1 MYEKRDKK
9 PTLTNLSNLGEFGL
23 IDRLTKD
30 IKLQNKSSELGVG
43 DDAAVIDSNG
53 LKTLISS
60 DILVEGVHFDL
71 RYVPLKHLGYKAAAV
86 NFSDIAAMNAL
97 PSQIIVN
104 IALSS
109 RFPLEAVEELYKG
122 IKLACNNY
130 NVDII
135 GGDTS
140 SSNIGLVISISVIG
154 FAKAEDIVKRNTAKV
169 GDLICVSGDLGAA
182 YAGLV
187 VLEREKAEFLANE
200 NMQPKLEGYDYII
213 ERQLKPEPRTD
224 IIKFFKEKN
233 IKPNAMMDISDG
245 LASELKHICKNSNV
259 GCIIEEA
266 DIPINQLTF
275 DTARE
280 FKMDPTTYAMNG
292 GEDYELL
299 FTIDK
304 KFQSEIEANDAV
316 KIIGEI
322 KEAKN
327 LILRAKNGAESEIK
341 AQGWDG
347 MKA

>member
-9 PTLTNLSNLGEFGL
+9 PSLTNISNLGEFGL

-30 IKLQNKSSELGVG
+30 IKLQNKSSELGIG
-43 DDAAVIDSNG
+43 DDAAVIDSG
-53 LKTLISS
+53 DFKTLISS
-60 DILVEGVHFDL
+60 DILIEGVHFDL
-71 RYVPLKHLGYKAAAV
+71 RYVPLKHLGYKAATV

-97 PSQIIVN
+97 PSQILVN

-109 RFPLEAVEELYKG
+109 RFPLEAVEEIYKG
-122 IKLACNNY
+122 IKLASKNY

-140 SSNIGLVISISVIG
+140 SSNIGLVISITVIG
-154 FAKAEDIVKRNTAKV
+154 FAKAEEIVKRNTAKI

-200 NMQPKLEGYDYII
+200 NMQPKLDGYDYII
-213 ERQLKPEPRTD
+213 ERQLKPEARID
-224 IIKFFKEKN
+224 IVRFFKENN
-233 IKPNAMMDISDG
+233 IKPNSMMDISDG
-245 LASELKHICKNSNV
+245 LASELKHICKNSNL
-259 GCIIEEA
+259 GCVIDEA
-266 DIPINQLTF
+266 KIPINQLTF

-280 FKMDPTTYAMNG
+280 FKMDPTTFAMNG

-299 FTIDK
+299 FTVDK
-304 KFQSEIEANDAV
+304 KHKSQIESNDAI
-316 KIIGEI
+316 KIIGEL
-322 KEAKN
+322 KEDKN
-327 LILRAKNGAESEIK
+327 LILRAKNGVESEIK
-341 AQGWDG
+341 SQGWDG

>member
-9 PTLTNLSNLGEFGL
+9 PSLTNISNLGEFGL

-30 IKLQNKSSELGVG
+30 IKLQNKSSELGIS
-43 DDAAVIDSNG
+43 DDAAVIDSGG

-60 DILVEGVHFDL
+60 DILIEGVHFDL
-71 RYVPLKHLGYKAAAV
+71 RYVPLKHLGYKAATV

-97 PSQIIVN
+97 PSQILVN

-109 RFPLEAVEELYKG
+109 RFPLEAIEELYKG
-122 IKLACNNY
+122 IKLASKNY

-140 SSNIGLVISISVIG
+140 SSNIGLVISITVIG
-154 FAKAEDIVKRNTAKV
+154 FAKSEEIVKRNTAKI

-213 ERQLKPEPRTD
+213 ERQLKPEARVD
-224 IIKFFKEKN
+224 IVRFFKEKN
-233 IKPNAMMDISDG
+233 ILPNSMMDISDG
-245 LASELKHICKNSNV
+245 LASELKHICKNSNL
-259 GCIIEEA
+259 GCVIEEA
-266 DIPINQLTF
+266 KIPINQLTF

-304 KFQSEIEANDAV
+304 KHKIKIESNDAI

-322 KEAKN
+322 KKDKN
-327 LILRAKNGAESEIK
+327 LILRAKNGVESEIK

-347 MKA
+347 LKA